1 MLKYVPK
8 SCQVHAIAGL
18 APYQHFVRAIGDAIW
33 DEVDLSRSI
42 MQAVFLFAAASYE
55 PYGDKIGYHSL
66 PFSPGRHSDHMVGI
80 PGFSNSYLRC
90 NRIAGTSA
98 PMSAK
103 GIFFCSKYLWSR
115 VSAVARSPSIFGNGV
130 FQKFFVH
137 ELGRFTVTIRAVV

>member
-42 MQAVFLFAAASYE
+42 MPAVFLFAAASYE

-80 PGFSNSYLRC
+80 PGFSNSYLIWQQDSRHERPDEREGDLLLFEILVEQGQRC
-90 NRIAGTSA
+90 CQIA
-98 PMSAK
+98 
-103 GIFFCSKYLWSR
+103 FNLWQWSL
-115 VSAVARSPSIFGNGV
+115 PKI
-130 FQKFFVH
+130 
-137 ELGRFTVTIRAVV
+137 LCT